1 MSQWS
6 GFSQLWRQMAK
17 LNKGSPAPLKAGLP
31 TPKEIHQSLV
41 RFSFKYLE
49 LGHGKFC
56 LPDSAQK
63 AAYLLTLFDKLKQI
77 STMKFADFRQAGKA
91 LRSHA
96 IDWDK
101 TSEPDGY
108 AHLNEQMQ
116 QCEPWQ
122 FSLAREEL
130 GRVHGLLLDDV
141 FYVVWVDHE
150 HKLYNGRAH

>member
-1 MSQWS
+1 
-6 GFSQLWRQMAK
+6 MAK
-17 LNKGSPAPLKAGLP
+17 LNKGGLVTSKNALP
-31 TPKEIHQSLV
+31 TPKEIHHSLV

-49 LGHGKFC
+49 LEHEKFC
-56 LPDSAQK
+56 LPDPAQK
-63 AAYLLTLFDKLKQI
+63 AAYLPTLFDRLKQI
-77 STMKFADFRQAGKA
+77 STMRFADFRQAGKS

-96 IDWDK
+96 IDWGK
-101 TSEPDGY
+101 TSEPYGY

-122 FSLAREEL
+122 FSLTREEL